1 VHLRLLRSL
10 AALAFASVFFL
21 ALGRSAYA
29 GPQDKD
35 AQKLLDSAMND
46 DYLATDFDKAEKK
59 LKDAI
64 SKCGSGGCSPELV
77 GKIQVALGTVYGVG
91 LSKSSDAKAAFVAAF
106 QADPKAAL
114 DPSLTTPELTKLF
127 EEAKKSAA
135 SAPPPPPPSKPP
147 PGGDSGYTPP
157 KEAQVNTPLQLYME
171 PPDEVSKVVLKYMP
185 FGATQWKSL
194 DMAKMGKGYGAEI
207 PCDDTGTTGDLK
219 FYFAE
224 VGTDGDVA
232 GSVGT
237 KKDPFRVPVKNELD
251 ATQPHF
257 PGKKPPAQCKEKAD
271 CPPGLEGCP
280 SGAKHGDKG
289 WGSSCE
295 LSSECKE
302 GLTCL
307 NGSCEED
314 KGSGGGGGGGGGP
327 KRRMNMVSLGVQID
341 ALILSGKQGVCS
353 AGSASYACF
362 LQGTSHQYL
371 EGLMN
376 GTGGTFGM
384 PTGQTGTNGVSGGF
398 SYGDIRILVGYDRQI
413 VKSLGLSLG
422 IRLGFAIGGSP
433 TPDNLPA
440 NAQGAL
446 PFLPV
451 HAEGRVTYHILNNSM
466 MEDKKFRPFVFL
478 AGGLAQ
484 VNAGVPVTVCD
495 TNTVGV
501 AGNACSTGGA
511 SEPSPLNL
519 KAYQITGRNFFGFG
533 AGTTFGITPLFG
545 LAFEIKMMFMVP
557 TFGVV
562 FAPTLSPVFNF

>member
-1 VHLRLLRSL
+1 LTAVHLRLLRSL
-10 AALAFASVFFL
+10 AALLFASAFFL
-21 ALGRSAYA
+21 ALGHEAHA
-29 GPQDKD
+29 GAQDKE

-59 LKDAI
+59 LKDAV
-64 SKCGSGGCSPELV
+64 SKCGSSGCAPELL
-77 GKIQVALGTVYGVG
+77 GKIHVAMGTVYGVG
-91 LSKSSDAKAAFVAAF
+91 LSKSSEAKAAFVAAL

-127 EEAKKSAA
+127 EEAKKSAG
-135 SAPPPPPPSKPP
+135 SAPPPPPPSTPSKPP

-157 KEAQVNTPLQLYME
+157 KEALVNTPLQLYME
-171 PPDEVSKVVLKYMP
+171 PSDEVSKVLLKYLP
-185 FGATQWKSL
+185 FGATQWKSV
-194 DMAKMGKGYGAEI
+194 DMSKMGKGYGAEI

-219 FYFAE
+219 FYFALI
-224 VGTDGDVA
+224 GTDGEAA

-237 KKDPFRVPVKNELD
+237 KKDPFRVPVKNDLD
-251 ATQPHF
+251 GGVPHF
-257 PGKKPPAQCKEKAD
+257 PGKKGPAQCKEKAD

-280 SGAKHGDKG
+280 SGVKHGDKG

-314 KGSGGGGGGGGGP
+314 KGSGGGGGGGNGGP
-327 KRRMNMVSLGVQID
+327 KRRMNMVSAGVEID
-341 ALILSGKQGVCS
+341 ALILSGKANVCS
-353 AGSASYACF
+353 PGNGGAYACF
-362 LQGTSHQYL
+362 KEGTSDQYF
-371 EGLMN
+371 
-376 GTGGTFGM
+376 GTPTTF
-384 PTGQTGTNGVSGGF
+384 TGTNGVSGGF
-398 SYGDIRILVGYDRQI
+398 SLGDVRILIGYDRQL

-422 IRLGFAIGGSP
+422 LRLGFAIGGSP
-433 TPDNLPA
+433 TPDNPTMGQA
-440 NAQGAL
+440 AL
-446 PFLPV
+446 AFLPV
-451 HAEGRVTYHILNNSM
+451 HAEGRITYHILNTM
-466 MEDKKFRPFVFL
+466 MEDKKFRPYVFL

-495 TNTVGV
+495 PGTVGAV
-501 AGNACSTGGA
+501 GNGCVGNSGA
-511 SEPSPLNL
+511 SSPAPLNL
-519 KAYQITGRNFFGFG
+519 KAYQITGRNFAGFG

-545 LAFEIKMMFMVP
+545 LAFEVKMMFMVP